1 MTLENLR
8 NYLETAEE
16 KYPISTEF
24 TKDYQQSPAN
34 KNGYVYYAW
43 KHGLNVCK
51 KTADPSQKWHFL
63 EAYTGL
69 LLADPS
75 NNITQ
80 STDGPKMCCSSK
92 GNYQCLSRQPIKKYG
107 RKQNPGN
114 DTMGRY
120 RSGNQFIVLIQ

>member
-16 KYPISTEF
+16 KYPIST
-24 TKDYQQSPAN
+24 
-34 KNGYVYYAW
+34 
-43 KHGLNVCK
+43 
-51 KTADPSQKWHFL
+51 SQKWHFL

-80 STDGPKMCCSSK
+80 STDARIIYK
-92 GNYQCLSRQPIKKYG
+92 SRIVSIVF
-107 RKQNPGN
+107 RKIR
-114 DTMGRY
+114 T
-120 RSGNQFIVLIQ
+120 

>member
-80 STDGPKMCCSSK
+80 STDARTDSVNSF
-92 GNYQCLSRQPIKKYG
+92 S
-107 RKQNPGN
+107 QNQN
-114 DTMGRY
+114 LA
-120 RSGNQFIVLIQ
+120 V